1 MPTSGAWE
9 KTRSPML
16 PENGGWA
23 HQLTLPGNRRVR
35 ANPTEIEFR
44 YEEQAGEYVLTA
56 FRENVVSTGRG
67 LIETQPQWLRDIL
80 TVARVG
86 RHEWGDGVFW
96 FITDSDFNLTQ
107 FISPTES
114 PTEDDDHD

>member
-1 MPTSGAWE
+1 
-9 KTRSPML
+9 ML

-23 HQLTLPGNRRVR
+23 HQLTLPGNRRIR
-35 ANPTEIEFR
+35 AGPSEIEFR

-67 LIETQPQWLRDIL
+67 GVEAQPQWLKDIL

-86 RHEWGDGVFW
+86 RHEWNVGVVW
-96 FITDSDFNLTQ
+96 FITDLDFNLTQ
-107 FISPTES
+107 FISPLGEA
-114 PTEDDDHD
+114 DHE

>member
-107 FISPTES
+107 FISPLEA
-114 PTEDDDHD
+114 DDHD